1 MEAKLSAQDQ
11 SILLSLAFDSVCAAV
26 RDIPL
31 APIDLDSL
39 SPPLREERAS
49 FVTLTLFGALRGCI
63 GTIAKCFPLAQDVA
77 IRASAAATRD
87 PRFKPVQV
95 DELEKLDIEISVLSD
110 LQPLTYQDPKSL
122 PSLLNVGV
130 DGVIIHCGHK
140 RATFL
145 PQVWE
150 RLATPEQ
157 FLTLLCRKALLPDD
171 FWKSG
176 DLLVETYQV
185 QSFHR

>member
-1 MEAKLSAQDQ
+1 MEAKLSAKDQ
-11 SILLSLAFDSVCAAV
+11 STLLSLAYESVGAAV
-26 RDIPL
+26 RDTSP
-31 APIDLDSL
+31 APIDLNSL

-49 FVTLTLFGALRGCI
+49 FVTLTLSGALRGCI
-63 GTIAKCFPLAQDVA
+63 GTIAKCYPLAQDVV
-77 IRASAAATRD
+77 IRAAAAATRD
-87 PRFKPVQV
+87 PRFKPVKV
-95 DELEKLDIEISVLSD
+95 DDLDKLEIEVSVLSD
-110 LQPLTYQDPKSL
+110 PQPLNYQGPKSL

-130 DGVIIHCGHK
+130 DGVIIHYGYK

-150 RLATPEQ
+150 RVATPEQ

-171 FWKSG
+171 FWKSSE
-176 DLLVETYQV
+176 LLVETYQV